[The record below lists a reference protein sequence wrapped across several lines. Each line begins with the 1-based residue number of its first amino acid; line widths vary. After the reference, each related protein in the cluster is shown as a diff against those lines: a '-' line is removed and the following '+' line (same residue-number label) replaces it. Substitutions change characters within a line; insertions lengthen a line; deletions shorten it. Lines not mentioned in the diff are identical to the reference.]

1 MFFNK
6 QWEIQASDADVTNT
20 VADAGVS
27 EDPGTESSAN
37 EEAII
42 GGRLPIPGAK
52 ARKRKLKSC
61 KADVDIQA
69 YMMDNRMMLTEL
81 HRAEQSQVAQE
92 AACFERILK
101 AQQEAEERRFQK
113 MQAQQQATN
122 QMFLQLMGTLASAL
136 NPGQPPPHSTTVPA
150 WTTTPP
156 PTSIPSAWSLPHL
169 FQPTALLPM
178 NNPHHHRQS
187 ESPSN
192 QDEHPSTSSIIHD
205 INSTHYY
212 NM

>member
-1 MFFNK
+1 MGD
-6 QWEIQASDADVTNT
+6 ASNMSSDVDVTNT

-27 EDPGTESSAN
+27 DDPSTESSVN
-37 EEAII
+37 EEGIR

-52 ARKRKLKSC
+52 ARKRKRNSC
-61 KADVDIQA
+61 KADDEIQA
-69 YMMDNRMMLTEL
+69 YMMDNRTMLIEL

-101 AQQEAEERRFQK
+101 AQQEAEERRFQV

-122 QMFLQLMGTLASAL
+122 QMFLQLMGTFASAL
-136 NPGQPPPHSTTVPA
+136 HPGQPTPHPSTMPSRM
-150 WTTTPP
+150 TTPP
-156 PTSIPSAWSLPHL
+156 PTSIPSTWSLSHL
-169 FQPTALLPM
+169 FPPTQPTALLPV
-178 NNPHHHRQS
+178 NHPHQQRQS
-187 ESPSN
+187 ECPST

-205 INSTHYY
+205 ISTHYY